1 MSTMALGRTSIVFPF
16 LALAVAGCGSDGSTA
31 APAATDIAPAVA
43 EQTVPG
49 TDVAPTAPA
58 GTPSSEPGAAPPVPS
73 DVTVPADTSVPGPP
87 STLDGERAEADATE
101 EDPVPVGEVIEI
113 TDLWDL
119 RVTGVDL
126 DATDEVR
133 AFADINPAPEPGMQY
148 VMISIEGVY
157 LGDLVAQPV
166 FEWSVSDGAT
176 EFRPSIPG
184 CGVIPAS
191 IYDVVEVVPG
201 ETFAANLC
209 VPVTTAATTTGLQ
222 LSLQPNGGKV
232 WVFDLE

>member
-1 MSTMALGRTSIVFPF
+1 MLGGESFV
-16 LALAVAGCGSDGSTA
+16 ALAQGLQNALWTLGGAPRDHRTDSLSA
-31 APAATDIAPAVA
+31 AFRN
-43 EQTVPG
+43 
-49 TDVAPTAPA
+49 
-58 GTPSSEPGAAPPVPS
+58 
-73 DVTVPADTSVPGPP
+73 
-87 STLDGERAEADATE
+87 LDADATE
-101 EDPVPVGEVIEI
+101 DDPVPVGEVIEI

-119 RVTGVDL
+119 RVTAVDL

-133 AFADINPAPEPGMQY
+133 AFAAINPTPEPGMQF
-148 VMISIEGVY
+148 VLISIEGVY

-184 CGVIPAS
+184 CGVIPRS

-209 VPVTTAATTTGLQ
+209 VPVTTTAATSGLQ
-222 LSLQPNGGKV
+222 LSLQPDGGKV

>member
-1 MSTMALGRTSIVFPF
+1 MALGRTGIVLPF
-16 LALAVAGCGSDGSTA
+16 LALALAGCGSDASTG
-31 APAATDIAPAVA
+31 APAATDQAPAVA

-49 TDVAPTAPA
+49 ADSATTTAAATA
-58 GTPSSEPGAAPPVPS
+58 GPPSSEPGVDQPVASDATDPS
-73 DVTVPADTSVPGPP
+73 DPSVPGPP
-87 STLDGERAEADATE
+87 STLDGERADADATE

-119 RVTGVDL
+119 RVTAVDL

-133 AFADINPAPEPGMQY
+133 AFAAINPAPEPGMQY
-148 VMISIEGVY
+148 VLISIEGVY

-166 FEWSVSDGAT
+166 FEWSVSDGTT

-184 CGVIPAS
+184 CGVIPES

-209 VPVTTAATTTGLQ
+209 VPVTTTATTSGLQ
-222 LSLQPNGGKV
+222 LSLQPDGGTV